1 MEGRLK
7 RLFASEELRP
17 GASIRFPLEPPRR
30 YGEEGFAHRAPDGSL
45 RAWVNVCPHR
55 AQPIDLGDGRLFNA
69 LGQIEC
75 QAHGARFD
83 PEVGI
88 EGSVMIPLSADCIA
102 GTNCAGDPLMDAVL
116 LVLSLSA

>member
-1 MEGRLK
+1 VC
-7 RLFASEELRP
+7 AAEELRP

-30 YGEEGFAHRAPDGSL
+30 FADEGFAHRAADGSL

-88 EGSVMIPLSADCIA
+88 CAA
-102 GTNCAGDPLMDAVL
+102 GPCEAMRLTPVPILEEDGAIWLRVPETGDDV
-116 LVLSLSA
+116 